1 MSIYFTA
8 GKVKVTLEA
17 KPLASGGEGEVFRIK
32 GPVSKIGQCAKI
44 YFPHQQTADREMK
57 IKYISQNAPAHVM
70 GRPFMLCFPT
80 EPLFDSNGKFVGFLM
95 PEAFK
100 GSLQLYQLVTTQISQ
115 KLPLKWHQKYDRG
128 TKTGIENR
136 LKLCVNIASAV
147 YAIHQTQNFVLVDF
161 KPQNVL
167 ITDEA
172 QISIIDLDSVQFSN
186 STQTLF
192 AKVATPE
199 YTPKEGDKLNPAN
212 DYIPETWD
220 RFSLAVVFYEL
231 LFGIHPY
238 TATAKG
244 QYNEASTISEKISKN
259 LFVHGSKKTYLTT
272 IPVIHKN
279 FDQLPLSLK
288 AFFIA
293 AFEEGNQIPSKRPSA
308 ESWGQQIVAELHNSG
323 VKPAQY
329 KPAGSSNLPK
339 PSPGGQTT
347 SAPKPPP
354 PIQPPKKPAG
364 SGVGSVI
371 LIMVALVIT
380 LIILVNQKNENTT
393 YTPGEPTTTDT
404 TMATDSASTMAS
416 DSASTMYADSASTM
430 ASDSASTMYADSA
443 STMATGSDQQFT
455 ISNPSKTYKINFEM
469 SIDERNW
476 SSYSL
481 DIDTQ
486 LNYWYTNSNE
496 GFFRIKTGEK
506 SKVYKL
512 NAGRNYKIDWNTTE
526 ECWDLF
532 DDSTK

>member
-1 MSIYFTA
+1 MSLYFTA
-8 GKVKVTLEA
+8 GKVKVRLET
-17 KPLASGGEGEVFRIK
+17 KPLASGGEGEVFRVV
-32 GPVSKIGQCAKI
+32 GPTSMIGQCAKI
-44 YFPHQQTADREMK
+44 YFPQQRTSDREMK
-57 IKYISQNAPAHVM
+57 IKYISLNAPAQVM

-80 EPLFDSNGKFVGFLM
+80 EPLYDNNSKFVGFLM

-100 GSLQLYQLVTTQISQ
+100 GSIQLYQLVTTKINQ

-147 YAIHQTQNFVLVDF
+147 YTIHQTQNFVLVDF

-172 QISIIDLDSVQFSN
+172 QISIIDLDSVQFSKG
-186 STQTLF
+186 TQILF

-244 QYNEASTISEKISKN
+244 QYAEASTISEKISKN
-259 LFVHGSKKTYLTT
+259 LFVHGSKKTFLIT
-272 IPVIHKN
+272 IPVVHKN

-308 ESWGQQIVAELHNSG
+308 GAWGQQIVSELRSNG

-329 KPAGSSNLPK
+329 TPAGSSTSSKALPSGQSTSALKPQLVIPSTQSPIKPAGRGSGSIVFTVIVIALIGAILNNLGTHSSIGK
-339 PSPGGQTT
+339 IDSTASSMDSTSIMVADTTIATDSTSTT
-347 SAPKPPP
+347 SADSSSTMM
-354 PIQPPKKPAG
+354 G
-364 SGVGSVI
+364 DSSST
-371 LIMVALVIT
+371 MVA
-380 LIILVNQKNENTT
+380 
-393 YTPGEPTTTDT
+393 DT
-404 TMATDSASTMAS
+404 TMVTDN
-416 DSASTMYADSASTM
+416 
-430 ASDSASTMYADSA
+430 
-443 STMATGSDQQFT
+443 DQQFT
-455 ISNPSKTYKINFEM
+455 ISSGYKVDFEL
-469 SIDERNW
+469 STDGLNW
-476 SSYSL
+476 SLYSPG
-481 DIDTQ
+481 IEGQ
-486 LNYWYTNSNE
+486 SGKFYTTSQD
-496 GFFRIKTGEK
+496 GFLRIKTGEK
-506 SKVYKL
+506 SKVYEIS
-512 NAGRNYKIDWNTTE
+512 ASRNYEIDWNTDE
-526 ECWDLF
+526 QCWDLF
-532 DDSTK
+532 EDTTK